1 MLDAPCE
8 LTTKNPWCATA
19 EVELQ
24 YKLFMELSIIL
35 RQRFGFSEFRP
46 AQKQVI
52 DSVMAG
58 KSALAVM
65 PTGSGKSLC
74 YQLPALVLPGLTL
87 VVSPLIA
94 LMKDQVDQ
102 LNHLGLPA
110 TVINSTVSREQ
121 QRSRLEQAIAGKIKL
136 LYIAPERFQN
146 DEFKSA
152 LSRTNVSL
160 FAVDEAHC
168 VSLWG
173 HDFRPD
179 YLRLRKAIAEL
190 KSPPVLALTATAT
203 PAVRRDILA
212 QLNIQHA
219 AEIVSGFDR
228 HNLYLEVREVAT
240 NAEKI
245 RAIVEL
251 ARWAPLGIVYA
262 GTRKNV
268 EDIHGS
274 LRRAGI
280 ETAAYHAGLSL
291 QDRKAVQDRFMSA
304 SQGVIVATNAFGM
317 GIDRSEVRFV
327 VHADIPDSL
336 EAYYQEIGRAGR
348 DGDPARCLLLFS
360 YADKWIP
367 EFFIDSSHPPAEI
380 LKYVFSKLCR
390 SGQREILGDS
400 WRKLSATRDHRFH
413 ASITLLQRYGFVERI
428 QTREGRGIRI
438 LKPNDTA
445 LHGINFEELEARR
458 EFEYKKLSVMLNYA
472 SRFRKHCYRS
482 FILSYFGE
490 WARKRECGNC
500 SRCNAEKYPRNAVAV
515 AAPVPK
521 EPTAQPAPVAG
532 ESATIVAL
540 KILSCVLRVH
550 QKLGREKVAKILA
563 GSEDTSIKD
572 YRSLST
578 YGLLSTYSIK
588 SVTGMIDY
596 LIAENYIAQDSGF
609 RPSIYLTA
617 KGEVFLKERPEIAMP
632 GVSHP
637 A

>member
-1 MLDAPCE
+1 
-8 LTTKNPWCATA
+8 
-19 EVELQ
+19 
-24 YKLFMELSIIL
+24 MELSTVL
-35 RQRFGFSEFRP
+35 HQRFGFTGFRP

-52 DSVMAG
+52 DTVMAG
-58 KSALAVM
+58 GSALAVM

-121 QRSRLEQAIAGKIKL
+121 QRSRLEQVIAGKIKL

-146 DEFKSA
+146 DEFKAA
-152 LSRTNVSL
+152 LSRTRVSL

-179 YLRLRKAIAEL
+179 YLRLRRAISDL

-203 PAVRRDILA
+203 PAVRRDIIK
-212 QLNIQHA
+212 QLGMEVA
-219 AEIVSGFDR
+219 APEIVSGFDR
-228 HNLYLEVREVAT
+228 PNLFLEVREVAT

-245 RAIVEL
+245 RSIIEL

-268 EDIHGS
+268 EEINTS

-291 QDRKAVQDRFMSA
+291 QARKAVQDKFMSA
-304 SQGVIVATNAFGM
+304 SQCVIVATNAFGM

-327 VHADIPDSL
+327 VHADIPDSV

-348 DGDPARCLLLFS
+348 DGDAARCLLLFS

-380 LKYVFSKLCR
+380 LKYVFAKLCR
-390 SGQREILGDS
+390 SGEKEIFGDP
-400 WRKLSATRDHRFH
+400 WRKLAATRDHRFH
-413 ASITLLQRYGFVERI
+413 ASVTLLHRYGYLDRI
-428 QTREGRGIRI
+428 QTREGPGVRI

-445 LHGINFEELEARR
+445 LHGINFTELEARR
-458 EFEYKKLSVMLNYA
+458 EFEYKKLGVMLNYA
-472 SRFRKHCYRS
+472 SRFKKHCYRS

-490 WARKRECGNC
+490 WSRNRQCDNC
-500 SRCNAEKYPRNAVAV
+500 CRCTPEKYPRNRALPAVPAV
-515 AAPVPK
+515 STVRPAAP
-521 EPTAQPAPVAG
+521 QPPRSAGNG

-540 KILSCVLRVH
+540 KIISCVLRVQ

-563 GSEDTSIKD
+563 GSEDSSIND

-578 YGLLSTYSIK
+578 YGLLSTYSIR
-588 SVTGMIDY
+588 SVTGMIDF
-596 LIAENYIAQDSGF
+596 LIAENYIAQEAGF
-609 RPSIYLTA
+609 RPSIYVTP

-632 GVSHP
+632 GVSLP

>member
-1 MLDAPCE
+1 
-8 LTTKNPWCATA
+8 
-19 EVELQ
+19 
-24 YKLFMELSIIL
+24 MELSTVL
-35 RQRFGFSEFRP
+35 RDRFGFQEFRP
-46 AQKQVI
+46 AQKHVI
-52 DSVMAG
+52 DTVMAG
-58 KSALAVM
+58 QSALAVM

-102 LNHLGLPA
+102 LNQLGLPA

-121 QRSRLEQAIAGKIKL
+121 QRSRLEQAMAGKIKL
-136 LYIAPERFQN
+136 LYIAPERFQS

-152 LSRTNVSL
+152 LSRTAVSL

-168 VSLWG
+168 ISLWG

-179 YLRLRKAIAEL
+179 YLRLRNAIAAL
-190 KSPPVLALTATAT
+190 KSPTILALTATAT
-203 PAVRRDILA
+203 PAVRRDILT
-212 QLNIQHA
+212 QLGVERAPQ
-219 AEIVSGFDR
+219 IVSGFDR
-228 HNLYLEVREVAT
+228 PNLYLEVREVST

-245 RAIVEL
+245 RSIVER
-251 ARWAPLGIVYA
+251 ARWAPVGIVYA

-268 EDIHGS
+268 EDIHAN
-274 LRRAGI
+274 LRRSGI
-280 ETAAYHAGLSL
+280 EAAAYHAGLSL
-291 QDRKAVQDRFMSA
+291 TDRKAVQDRFMNA
-304 SQGVIVATNAFGM
+304 SQCVIVATNAFGM

-327 VHADIPDSL
+327 VHADIPDSV

-348 DGDPARCLLLFS
+348 DGQPARCLLLFN

-367 EFFIDSSHPPAEI
+367 EFFIDSSHPPADI
-380 LKYVFSKLCR
+380 LKYVFGKVCR
-390 SGQREILGDS
+390 PGEREIVGEA
-400 WRKLSATRDHRFH
+400 WRRLSATKDHRFH
-413 ASITLLQRYGFVERI
+413 ASIAQLQRYGYLERI
-428 QTREGRGIRI
+428 QTRDGRGLRI

-445 LHGINFEELEARR
+445 LSGINFRELEARR
-458 EFEYKKLSVMLNYA
+458 QFEYKKFAVMLNYA

-490 WARKRECGNC
+490 WNRSRDCSNC
-500 SRCNAEKYPRNAVAV
+500 SRCSPQKYPRLKPAATAIVAIE
-515 AAPVPK
+515 K
-521 EPTAQPAPVAG
+521 PASRPIEAAG

-540 KILSCVLRVH
+540 KILSCVLRVQ

-563 GSEDTSIKD
+563 GSEDASIKD

-596 LIAENYIAQDSGF
+596 LIGENYIAQETGF
-609 RPSIYLTA
+609 RPSIYVTP
-617 KGEVFLKERPEIAMP
+617 KGEVFLKERPEIAIP
-632 GVSHP
+632 GVSLP